1 MRDQWIEKLVCP
13 NCRKTGNAELSQTD
27 ELSWDVRADSVPDGF
42 NVIQVEHML
51 LATSPRNHDDASQTL
66 PGDSVDCQRRWGTG
80 RRKVVHLIATIA
92 EPRRPAFVC
101 PLLLSPPGC
110 AW

>member
-42 NVIQVEHML
+42 NVIQVEHRIEFHCAFL
-51 LATSPRNHDDASQTL
+51 RHPRGTMMMPPKRSLGTASTAK
-66 PGDSVDCQRRWGTG
+66 GDG
-80 RRKVVHLIATIA
+80 
-92 EPRRPAFVC
+92 EPAGVK
-101 PLLLSPPGC
+101 LST
-110 AW
+110 